1 MRADYTVNAAIK
13 KGVGL
18 DEINNAI
25 EEALKSMRVM
35 INKVFS
41 YDKAGNVGLIR
52 KYGQLISEEYKE
64 DGIYVKAY
72 VPVNLVNKL

>member
-1 MRADYTVNAAIK
+1 
-13 KGVGL
+13 
-18 DEINNAI
+18 
-25 EEALKSMRVM
+25 MRVM
-35 INKVFS
+35 IDKVFS

-72 VPVNLVNKL
+72 VPANLVNKL